1 MDSKEILNF
10 CLERGLLIDKEILN
24 LFSGT
29 TDVES
34 AKLIIEK
41 IKSKTNSRI
50 INRKV
55 FYENQDKIEEFFS
68 VIPEGKREN
77 IQKLKIEL
85 GLSIEIS
92 KQELKPI
99 MLQLHEEQK
108 TEIISISPINNL
120 GEEIKKIN
128 LVFEEPKIKVVS
140 TYPLISKK
148 FELNDF
154 VTHFRNRFSE
164 ISGFIQERPELTNLV
179 SINKIS
185 GNKQTISIIGI
196 VSDKRTTKNKNI
208 MLEVEDLTG
217 RIKVIVNQNKKE
229 LYEKAENLC
238 LDSIIGIK
246 GTGSRE
252 IFFANDIFFPEA
264 MIPERKFSP
273 IEEYALFISDIHI
286 GSKLFFE
293 KNFLKF
299 IDYLNGKIPNTPEVE
314 NIKYLFAVGDIV
326 AGIGVYPGQEKDL
339 EIKDIEGQYLKAA
352 ELFSRIRSNIQIIM
366 LPGNHDCVRLAEP
379 QPVLD
384 EKYAWPLYNLKNITM
399 VSNPSTI
406 NIGAKKNFSGFDV
419 FAYHGFSYPYYVN
432 NVPKLMAADAINA
445 PDKIMHYLLQHRHLA
460 PTHSSVQY
468 TPHER
473 DPLVIRKAPDIF
485 VSGHTH
491 KGAVSY
497 YNNILVISSTCWESL
512 TPFQEKMGN
521 KPDFCKVPMFN
532 LKTRAVRILDF
543 YEKEIEI

>member
-10 CLERGLLIDKEILN
+10 CLERGLLIDKEILS

-41 IKSKTNSRI
+41 IKSRTNSRI
-50 INRKV
+50 INRRI

-99 MLQLHEEQK
+99 ILQLKEDEK
-108 TEIISISPINNL
+108 IEIFPNQLNSNDEMKRTIPLSENSSV
-120 GEEIKKIN
+120 KI
-128 LVFEEPKIKVVS
+128 VS
-140 TYPLISKK
+140 TYPSISKK
-148 FELNDF
+148 FEFNDF

-164 ISGFIQERPELTNLV
+164 IRGFIQERPELTNVV
-179 SINKIS
+179 SINKINGS
-185 GNKQTISIIGI
+185 KQTISVIGM
-196 VSDKRTTKNKNI
+196 VADKKTTKNKNI
-208 MLEVEDLTG
+208 MLDVEDLTG
-217 RIKVIVNQNKKE
+217 RIKVVINQNKKE

-238 LDSIIGIK
+238 LDSIIGLK

-264 MIPERKFSP
+264 MIPERKSSP
-273 IEEYALFISDIHI
+273 VEEYALFISDIHI

-293 KNFLKF
+293 NNFLKF

-326 AGIGVYPGQEKDL
+326 AGVGVYPGQERDL
-339 EIKDIEGQYLKAA
+339 EIKDIEGQYIKAA
-352 ELFSRIRSNIQIIM
+352 ELFSKIRSNIQIIM

-384 EKYAWPLYNLKNITM
+384 EKYAWPLYNLKNIIM
-399 VSNPSTI
+399 VSNPSMI
-406 NIGAKKNFSGFDV
+406 NIGAKNNFSGFDV
-419 FAYHGFSYPYYVN
+419 LSYHGFSYPFYVN

-460 PTHSSVQY
+460 PSHSSVQY
-468 TPHER
+468 TPHEK
-473 DPLVIRKAPDIF
+473 DPLTIRNVPDIF

-543 YEKEIEI
+543 YEKENES